1 MKSVKKNSPSRVGK
15 KTKKLLVDFTK
26 IQKKYNTEI
35 KRLKAL
41 ADEALKEEE
50 MRINDMPE
58 VDDESAILDVFF
70 GITNKPSKL
79 SFSEIAKSI
88 KEFVPTNPKSKNRCL
103 ENYTD
108 LEEIKTDF
116 DFGDITKYTAKKDG
130 QDVFIKLRSTRFVTE
145 ESIERL
151 LKEVKLKKLLSDNNL
166 GPKLLEYFLCKDENG
181 KELIFLVS
189 EKLVGQ
195 SLSDFKKENILSDE
209 HKDKIK
215 DLINRCFESG
225 VIPSWLGEKNIFIR
239 EDGSFVLT
247 SARDAESTDSILED
261 KKSELLK
268 SLDWIT
274 QNSISFENLA
284 MKSLVRQK
292 LVKFNL

>member
-1 MKSVKKNSPSRVGK
+1 M
-15 KTKKLLVDFTK
+15 
-26 IQKKYNTEI
+26 
-35 KRLKAL
+35 
-41 ADEALKEEE
+41 
-50 MRINDMPE
+50 
-58 VDDESAILDVFF
+58 
-70 GITNKPSKL
+70 
-79 SFSEIAKSI
+79 
-88 KEFVPTNPKSKNRCL
+88 
-103 ENYTD
+103 
-108 LEEIKTDF
+108 
-116 DFGDITKYTAKKDG
+116 
-130 QDVFIKLRSTRFVTE
+130 
-145 ESIERL
+145 
-151 LKEVKLKKLLSDNNL
+151 KEVKLKKLLSDNNL

-189 EKLVGQ
+189 EKLLGQ
-195 SLSDFKKENILSDE
+195 SLSDFKKENMLSDE
-209 HKDKIK
+209 HKEKIK

-292 LVKFNL
+292 HVKFNL

>member
-1 MKSVKKNSPSRVGK
+1 
-15 KTKKLLVDFTK
+15 
-26 IQKKYNTEI
+26 
-35 KRLKAL
+35 
-41 ADEALKEEE
+41 

-58 VDDESAILDVFF
+58 VDDESEILDVFF

-103 ENYTD
+103 ENYSD

-116 DFGDITKYTAKKDG
+116 DFGDITKITVKKDG

-195 SLSDFKKENILSDE
+195 SLSDFKKENMLSDE

-247 SARDAESTDSILED
+247 SSRNAKSTDTLLED
-261 KKSELLK
+261 KKSDLLK
-268 SLDWIT
+268 TLDWIT
-274 QNSISFENLA
+274 EDSVSIELLA
-284 MKSLVRQK
+284 IKSLVRQK
-292 LVKFNL
+292 QVKFNL

>member
-1 MKSVKKNSPSRVGK
+1 MKSNKKTSSSRFGK

-35 KRLKAL
+35 KRLKSL

-103 ENYTD
+103 ENYSD

-116 DFGDITKYTAKKDG
+116 DFGDITKFTAKKDG

-195 SLSDFKKENILSDE
+195 SLSDFKKENMLSDE
-209 HKDKIK
+209 HKEKIK